1 MVLPIDKAKLI
12 RLGAAPR
19 GYRGFIHHIESD
31 AGSSGLPPEEI
42 ERRLL
47 ELGFIEGAEVSILH
61 EGPLRRDPIA
71 VRINGATVALR
82 RKEAMA
88 ILIHESHYDA
98 QFKSFED
105 ATDSL
110 GWRA

>member
-1 MVLPIDKAKLI
+1 M
-12 RLGAAPR
+12 GAAPC
-19 GYRGFIHHIESD
+19 GCKGFIHHIE
-31 AGSSGLPPEEI
+31 AGVVSSSLPPEEI

-61 EGPLRRDPIA
+61 EGPIRRDPIA

-88 ILIHESHYDA
+88 ILIHESPYDA
-98 QFKSFED
+98 QYQSSQD
-105 ATDSL
+105 ATARS
-110 GWRA
+110 GRRA